1 MNILGSGLGT
11 IIRVGSLI
19 GGVLI
24 ILWGLWETSSFAKG
38 IPFFLLGLF
47 VIGAGQALA
56 NQLRYQQSSIIPG
69 NSLNSIFS
77 IPWKRRNYGQRKRRN
92 DGQNQLV
99 MHGVLWVIFW
109 MAVGAAISLTLY
121 PMFPEISKEWVQTW
135 QSWAQ
140 ELKN

>member
-11 IIRVGSLI
+11 IVRVGSLI
-19 GGVLI
+19 GGALI
-24 ILWGLWETSSFAKG
+24 ILWGLWETPSFAKG
-38 IPFFLLGLF
+38 IPFFLGGLF

-56 NQLRYQQSSIIPG
+56 HQLRHQQPSSVSG

-77 IPWKRRNYGQRKRRN
+77 IPWKRRNYGQ
-92 DGQNQLV
+92 NQFV

-109 MAVGAAISLTLY
+109 MAVGAVIALTLY
-121 PMFPEISKEWVQTW
+121 PMFPETTKEWVQTW

-140 ELKN
+140 DLKNQ

>member
-11 IIRVGSLI
+11 IVRVGSLI
-19 GGVLI
+19 GGALI
-24 ILWGLWETSSFAKG
+24 ILWGLWETPSFAKG
-38 IPFFLLGLF
+38 IPFFLGGLF

-56 NQLRYQQSSIIPG
+56 HQLRHQQPSSVSG

-77 IPWKRRNYGQRKRRN
+77 IPWKRRNYGQ
-92 DGQNQLV
+92 NQFV

-121 PMFPEISKEWVQTW
+121 PMFPETTKEWVQTW
-135 QSWAQ
+135 QSWARA
-140 ELKN
+140 LKNQ

>member
-19 GGVLI
+19 GGALI

-38 IPFFLLGLF
+38 IPFFLVGLF
-47 VIGAGQALA
+47 VIGAGQAFA
-56 NQLRYQQSSIIPG
+56 HQLRYQQPSTISG

-77 IPWKRRNYGQRKRRN
+77 IPWKRRNY
-92 DGQNQLV
+92 GQNQLV

-109 MAVGAAISLTLY
+109 MAVGAVIALALY
-121 PMFPEISKEWVQTW
+121 PMFPETTKEWVQAW

-140 ELKN
+140 NLKNQ